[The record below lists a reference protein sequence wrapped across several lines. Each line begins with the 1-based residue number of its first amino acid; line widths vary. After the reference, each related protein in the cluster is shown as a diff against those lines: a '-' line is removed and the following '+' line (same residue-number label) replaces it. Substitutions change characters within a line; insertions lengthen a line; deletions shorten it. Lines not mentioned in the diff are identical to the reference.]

1 MNKMFKVIPVLLFVL
16 SAFAFPENAQADL
29 SFQRPTFSSASDLIN
44 AVNDLRATY
53 GREPYRPNSIL
64 MGIAQAQAEYLV
76 SIGTITHTGPDG
88 SRPYQRA
95 LAAGY
100 PVAGDLSLG
109 GWFAENLTAGVGQ
122 TANDA
127 VNIWMGD
134 EPHKNTMLSETLQ
147 DAGAGVGISGN
158 TYYYVL
164 DAGLS
169 TGGTPV
175 PYTPPA
181 HLYSSTPTII
191 PNTPNADGSIIH
203 IVQPGDTLGSIFMA
217 YNVPLGDLLKLNGLT
232 LKSTIY
238 PNQNIIIRTAF
249 TATPTQ
255 PTSTPTIRP
264 TITPWPTSTSTPT
277 ATLIPATP
285 TPSPGLPVSAAE
297 GAVVV
302 IIVSALLFSG
312 LVAMLGRKRK

>member
-1 MNKMFKVIPVLLFVL
+1 MNKTFKVILVLLFIL
-16 SAFAFPENAQADL
+16 SAFTFPENAQADL
-29 SFQRPTFSSASDLIN
+29 SFQQPTFSTASDLIN
-44 AVNDLRATY
+44 DVNNLRATY
-53 GREPYRPNSIL
+53 GLAPYRTNSIL
-64 MGIAQAQAEYLV
+64 MDVAQAQAVYLV

-100 PVAGDLSLG
+100 LVAGDLSLG

-134 EPHKNTMLSETLQ
+134 DPHKNTMLSGTLQ
-147 DAGAGVGISGN
+147 DAGAGVGITGN
-158 TYYYVL
+158 SYYYVL

-175 PYTPPA
+175 AYTPPA
-181 HLYSSTPTII
+181 PFYSSTPTII

-203 IVQPGDTLGSIFMA
+203 IVQPGDTLGSIYMA
-217 YNVPLGDLLKLNGLT
+217 YNVPIANLLKLNGLS

-238 PNQNIIIRTAF
+238 PNQKIIIRMAF

-255 PTSTPTIRP
+255 PTYTPTILP
-264 TITPWPTSTSTPT
+264 TITSWPTSTSTST
-277 ATLIPATP
+277 ATLVPPTP

-312 LVAMLGRKRK
+312 LVAMLGLKRK